1 MKLNRTQVVSALLVA
16 APFVFAALMYPKLPE
31 QMPMRWGPSGQPASF
46 VSKPVGALFG
56 PLLSVIISVVFLVL
70 DRAATAR
77 ASFATSQRTFDV
89 LKVTFLAFTLL
100 LTVVT
105 QLAAAGASNAV
116 NQYIPGL
123 VGLLFVV
130 LGNFMGKL
138 TQNYFIGIRTPWT
151 LSSKEVW
158 FKTHRLAGRL
168 FVVCGL
174 VMVVA
179 STVRAPIAIILAA
192 AAMAAVI
199 PVVYSYLLHRR
210 QV

>member
-151 LSSKEVW
+151 LSSTEVW